1 MTRPLNADERAVLR
15 RVLEGNRVLLAQVD
29 QAEVVSSWS
38 PGSVSVDL
46 TVPDA
51 IPDGDLSGVYPRRAL
66 MGDSGEI
73 IVWVTRGVLSG
84 LECTWHVGDP
94 PVSLPDPA
102 AISFTE

>member
-15 RVLEGNRVLLAQVD
+15 RVLEGNQVLLAQVD
-29 QAEVVSSWS
+29 QAEVISSWS

-51 IPDGDLSGVYPRRAL
+51 I
-66 MGDSGEI
+66 
-73 IVWVTRGVLSG
+73 
-84 LECTWHVGDP
+84 HVGDP